1 MRTLLA
7 MIRLKRAYDPPAP
20 QDGVRVLVDR
30 LWPRGV
36 KRDSAQL
43 SRWMKEIGPSDQL
56 RQFFGHEPERFEEFR
71 RRYLKELSLASAK
84 PQLDELLALA
94 RRETLTL
101 VYGAKDPLHNQAVVL
116 KGLLESRLK
125 RQKG

>member
-1 MRTLLA
+1 

-84 PQLDELLALA
+84 PQLDDLLALA